1 MFIVYIFRTLE
12 YIISV
17 FFKFQL
23 LPDLSQD
30 TKTSRTFLLLNEAI
44 QYFLIFSLISVILSI
59 LFLKRSKLGVRSRK
73 HGEIANLTNI
83 SAIGI
88 MFRYMTMM
96 VLGHALRSLTYPLTS
111 LPGKKTMKIFI
122 LPE

>member
-1 MFIVYIFRTLE
+1 MNIH
-12 YIISV
+12 IIS

-30 TKTSRTFLLLNEAI
+30 TKTSRIFLQLNEII
-44 QYFLIFSLISVILSI
+44 QYFLVFSLISVILSI
-59 LFLKRSKLGVRSRK
+59 LFLKRSKLGLRSRK

-88 MFRYMTMM
+88 LFRYMTMM
-96 VLGHALRSLTYPLTS
+96 VLGHLLRSLTYPLTS
-111 LPGKKTMKIFI
+111 LPGKKPI
-122 LPE
+122 LSILTG